1 MVAVLIVDD
10 HKHLVESL
18 LSCVPWE
25 EAGVTGVHG
34 AYSGGE
40 ALETLRSKNIG
51 ILVTDIRMPG
61 MSGLELIERARADR
75 PELQCILLTG
85 HAEFEYA
92 RRAIELQTFRYLMK
106 PVRTNELVET
116 VRLLTASSRA
126 PAAEAAAAEPA
137 APEPPAELPAEPA
150 EAKDYRRKTVEAVHE
165 FVRERLGAD
174 VTLTAIAER
183 VHLHPVYLSKLYKE
197 TTGTKLSDYILNVR
211 IDKAKELLLR
221 SPMKIYE
228 ISEAVGYRSTQ
239 HFITEFKKIVGMT
252 PKAYQSLHR

>member
-1 MVAVLIVDD
+1 MVSVLIVDD

-18 LSCVPWE
+18 LTCVPWE

-34 AYSGGE
+34 AYSGVE
-40 ALETLRSKNIG
+40 ALEALQAKDIG

-61 MSGLELIERARADR
+61 MSGLELIERARAGR
-75 PELQCILLTG
+75 PELHCILLTG

-92 RRAIELQTFRYLMK
+92 RKAIELQTFRYLMK

-116 VRLLTASSRA
+116 VRMLTAGSRA
-126 PAAEAAAAEPA
+126 SEAEPDAAEAA
-137 APEPPAELPAEPA
+137 PAELPGDPP
-150 EAKDYRRKTVEAVHE
+150 EAKDYRSKTVEAVHE
-165 FVRERLGAD
+165 FVRERLGTD

-197 TTGTKLSDYILNVR
+197 TTGTKLSDYILNAR
-211 IDKAKELLLR
+211 IEKAKELLAH
-221 SPMKIYE
+221 SMMKIYE

-239 HFITEFKKIVGMT
+239 HFISEFKKAVGMT